1 MAAIRKEDTDV
12 PETIKEKEL
21 EQLSDP
27 KKLRPWMGFVM
38 QVVFLGLFL
47 TAGAYMQRNWGTW
60 GLVSSELMFLLV
72 SVLYCLLRR
81 VKLKEMFPVKRITA
95 SDFFGVVFLAIAGF
109 LFSMV
114 AMGITLLVL
123 PKSFRSEISGL
134 SDVIYGSMNY
144 PLLVLVVSVLP
155 AICEESME
163 RGCVLSHLRP
173 IKKDWLII
181 LIMGLFFGIMH
192 MSPLRFLNT
201 ALLGGILSYLMVK
214 KNNILLPMLLH
225 FMNNF
230 ASVTIGYLGNNA
242 ADTAKATEDIMNWD
256 GLTLFGSYMFLGFAA
271 PIFLVLAMMFLDRK
285 NHKAYR
291 FAIAGGISFAMMAG
305 GFGLMILAAMNFPI

>member
-1 MAAIRKEDTDV
+1 MAK
-12 PETIKEKEL
+12 
-21 EQLSDP
+21 QLTNQQNW
-27 KKLRPWMGFVM
+27 RPWKAVLLFFIAIFVI
-38 QVVFLGLFL
+38 VFGSVLVMHIGMTGLIISQLGLLATAIIACLINKTPLKEVFPIKKITVRDLFGSLLMWAGGVSFGIMSIYLSGLL
-47 TAGAYMQRNWGTW
+47 TPKMSEQVSN
-60 GLVSSELMFLLV
+60 GLSGLITSS
-72 SVLYCLLRR
+72 SVL
-81 VKLKEMFPVKRITA
+81 VIFIGTVI
-95 SDFFGVVFLAIAGF
+95 
-109 LFSMV
+109 
-114 AMGITLLVL
+114 L
-123 PKSFRSEISGL
+123 P
-134 SDVIYGSMNY
+134 
-144 PLLVLVVSVLP
+144 P
-155 AICEESME
+155 ICEEAIC
-163 RGCVLSHLRP
+163 RGAILSNLRS
-173 IKKDWLII
+173 IKKDWVIV

-201 ALLGGILSYLMVK
+201 AVLGGMLSYLMVK

>member
-1 MAAIRKEDTDV
+1 M
-12 PETIKEKEL
+12 

-38 QVVFLGLFL
+38 QAVFLGLFL
-47 TAGAYMQRNWGTW
+47 TAGAYMQRNWGNW

-72 SVLYCLLRR
+72 SVLYCLIRK

-114 AMGITLLVL
+114 AMGITLFIL
-123 PKSFRSEISGL
+123 PRSFRSEISGL
-134 SDVIYGSMNY
+134 SEVIYGSMNY

-155 AICEESME
+155 AICEEAME

-173 IKKDWLII
+173 IKKDWVIV

-201 ALLGGILSYLMVK
+201 AVLGGMLSYLMVK